1 LATAAARGYGGRG
14 ARLGGRAAAAGLALV
29 LALAGPGCSL
39 NDPPGG
45 EGRLSIATGGS
56 GGVYQVYGGALADQ
70 MTEVLPDTPTTA
82 ETTSASVD
90 NLLLIANGDSDVAF
104 SLSDSAIDAV
114 EGRDA
119 FAGRRLPVRAL
130 AKLYDNVTQVV
141 VPADSPIRR
150 LEDLQ
155 GKSVSVGS
163 PNSGTEVIAL
173 RLLRV
178 AGLDP
183 ESDVDSSG
191 LGVGES
197 VAALRDGTID
207 AFFWS
212 GGVPTGA
219 ITDLATTDAVR
230 ILPLDAYLPR
240 MRERY
245 GQAYREAEVEE
256 GDYDGVAPV
265 TTIGVPNLLMVP
277 AKMDEEL
284 AYRITRLLFARKAQ
298 LAEVTPQAEKL
309 EPADAAKSVPPVA
322 LHPGARRFYAEAAR

>member
-1 LATAAARGYGGRG
+1 
-14 ARLGGRAAAAGLALV
+14 
-29 LALAGPGCSL
+29 
-39 NDPPGG
+39 
-45 EGRLSIATGGS
+45 
-56 GGVYQVYGGALADQ
+56 
-70 MTEVLPDTPTTA
+70 
-82 ETTSASVD
+82 VD
-90 NLLLIANGDSDVAF
+90 NLLLVANGESDVAF

-119 FAGRRLPVRAL
+119 FEGRPLPVRAL

-141 VPADSPIRR
+141 VPADSGIRR
-150 LEDLQ
+150 VEDLR

-163 PNSGTEVIAL
+163 PNSGTEIIAL
-173 RLLRV
+173 RLLAV

-183 ESDVDSSG
+183 EADVDSSG

-245 GQAYREAEVEE
+245 GQAYREAEIEE
-256 GDYDGVAPV
+256 GDYEGVAPT
-265 TTIGVPNLLMVP
+265 TTIGVPNLLMVS
-277 AKMDEEL
+277 AEMDEGL

-298 LAEVTPQAEKL
+298 LAQVTPQAEKL
-309 EPADAAKSVPPVA
+309 EPADAAKSVPPVE

>member
-1 LATAAARGYGGRG
+1 VRRRAAFALAFVALAAAP
-14 ARLGGRAAAAGLALV
+14 L
-29 LALAGPGCSL
+29 GCSL

-56 GGVYQVYGGALADQ
+56 GGVYQVYGGALAEQ
-70 MTEVLPDTPTTA
+70 MTEVLPDGATTA

-90 NLLLIANGDSDVAF
+90 NLLLVANGDSDVAF
-104 SLSDSAIDAV
+104 SLGDSAIDAV
-114 EGRDA
+114 LGRDA
-119 FAGRRLPVRAL
+119 FAGRRLPIRAL

-141 VPADSPIRR
+141 VPADSDVRR
-150 LEDLQ
+150 IEDLR
-155 GKSVSVGS
+155 GRSVSVGS

-183 ESDVDSSG
+183 EADLNASG

-207 AFFWS
+207 GFFWS

-230 ILPLDAYLPR
+230 VLPLDAYLPR

-245 GQAYREAEVEE
+245 GQAYGEAEVAK
-256 GDYDGVAPV
+256 GDYEGVAPAR
-265 TTIGVPNLLMVP
+265 TIGVPNLLVVS
-277 AKMDEEL
+277 AEMDDEL

-298 LAEVTPQAEKL
+298 LAKVTPQAEKL
-309 EPADAAKSVPPVA
+309 DPGDSAKSVPPVE